1 MSADKEPLF
10 LNIIGVA
17 STGKSFLIDAIQNL
31 LQSRCAVTATTGK
44 ASYNIRGITIHSL
57 LKLPVGPRGNKDL
70 TGESLSRLQQSLN
83 GIDYIIVDEYS
94 MLGQTTF
101 GWIDRR
107 CKQATGKYDQIL
119 GGKSFILTGDPGQLP
134 PVADKPLYH
143 AKPSN
148 AIGEQ
153 GYQTYRM
160 FNKVVRLTVNQRVQ
174 GLILENQKGHLAYLM
189 LLSVE

>member
-1 MSADKEPLF
+1 MPSWIKTKREEASAIRQEHPHVDINSFSKMQQHAFDIIKRHSEDMSADKEPLF
-10 LNIIGVA
+10 LIIIGVA
-17 STGKSFLIDAIQNL
+17 GTGKSFLIDAIQNL
-31 LQSRCAVTATTGK
+31 LQCRCAVTATTGK

-119 GGKSFILTGDPGQLP
+119 GGKSFILTQ
-134 PVADKPLYH
+134 VIQA
-143 AKPSN
+143 SC
-148 AIGEQ
+148 
-153 GYQTYRM
+153 
-160 FNKVVRLTVNQRVQ
+160 
-174 GLILENQKGHLAYLM
+174 
-189 LLSVE
+189 LL